1 MFNQPDPADVRRL
14 EAELAG
20 FVTQLNP
27 DAVTL
32 PDAPEL
38 WAGFHRIARLADAAT
53 VLLARKVDESEQW
66 RQAGDRDAATY
77 LARHSGNS
85 IAAARRTLTTS
96 KRLRHLPVTR
106 NALLHRNLSATQ
118 SEAIADAATNNP
130 DAEQRLLTFAER
142 SNGAELCAEC
152 LRAKTAGDPDPDTTH
167 HRIHTQRRLRIRT
180 DAEGAWCLEARG
192 TAQDGALVTLA
203 LEPLITDLFNQ
214 SRNGDT
220 PLRRE
225 TLAFDAL
232 IELSRRA
239 HGHNMEPHSEEPDRH
254 HADRDDDVERPAG
267 SRRRR
272 RRRKHRGATTP
283 NYTALLRLDLTALT
297 RGHPIDD
304 ELCEITGIGPVPV
317 TVARQLSGESILHL
331 VLTKGTDVAN
341 ITHLGRGPNAV
352 QRLALLWQNPGRT
365 AQACPCTLIDA
376 DHRIDWTIT
385 HHTRLDET
393 DLLCDFHHNLK
404 TQHGWAL
411 VQGHGKQPMVPPN
424 DPRHPDH
431 QQTQPVAVTA

>member
-1 MFNQPDPADVRRL
+1 MFNQPEPGDLRRL

-32 PDAPEL
+32 PDAPDL

-53 VLLARKVDESEQW
+53 VVLARKVDESEEW

-77 LARHSGNS
+77 LARRSGNS
-85 IAAARRTLTTS
+85 IGAARRTLTTS
-96 KRLRHLPVTR
+96 KRLRMLSVTR
-106 NALLHRNLSATQ
+106 AALLHGDLSATQ
-118 SEAIADAATNNP
+118 AEPIADAAATNP
-130 DAEQRLLTFAER
+130 DAEEHLLTFAGR
-142 SNGAELCAEC
+142 SSVAELRAEC

-167 HRIHTQRRLRIRT
+167 QRIHAERRLRIRT
-180 DAEGAWCLEARG
+180 HAEGAWCLEARG
-192 TAQDGALVTLA
+192 TAQDGALVNLA

-214 SRNGDT
+214 TRNSET
-220 PLRRE
+220 PDRRE

-239 HGHNMEPHSEEPDRH
+239 LGHNMEPSDDPDADT
-254 HADRDDDVERPAG
+254 ADRDDDVERPAG

-297 RGHPIDD
+297 RGHVEDG
-304 ELCEITGIGPVPV
+304 ELCEITGIGPIPV
-317 TVARQLSGESILHL
+317 TVARQLLGESILHL

-341 ITHLGRGPNAV
+341 ITHLGRGPNAA
-352 QRLALLWQNPGRT
+352 QRLALLWQNPGCT
-365 AQACPCTLIDA
+365 AQSCPCTLVDA

-385 HHTRLDET
+385 HHTRVDET

-411 VQGHGKQPMVPPN
+411 VQGQGKRPMVPPD

-431 QQTQPVAVTA
+431 QQTQAVAVTA